1 MSDYQ
6 PEIGDLVDVS
16 CQTYCGA
23 QGNLHGI
30 SPSLR
35 GKRGIIEEVEAPD
48 VGDHIYCVRFHDP
61 VYVQYQARKGQGIRM
76 YFKLSELQKV
86 DKEPDTNPVK

>member
-6 PEIGDLVDVS
+6 PEIGDMVDVS
-16 CQTYCGA
+16 CETYCSA

-35 GKRGIIEEVEAPD
+35 GKRGFIEDVEAGN
-48 VGDHIYCVRFHDP
+48 VEDHIYCVRFHGP
-61 VYVQYQARKGQGIRM
+61 EWTKHEQHPGQGVRM

-86 DKEPDTNPVK
+86 

>member
-1 MSDYQ
+1 MTYE

-16 CQTYCGA
+16 CQTFCGA

-35 GKRGIIEEVEAPD
+35 GKRGIIEEVEAPN
-48 VGDHIYCVRFHDP
+48 VGDHIYQVRFHDP
-61 VYVQYQARKGQGIRM
+61 EYAKYAASPGQGIRM
-76 YFKLSELQKV
+76 YFKLSELEKV
-86 DKEPDTNPVK
+86 DRVVDTKPVN

>member
-35 GKRGIIEEVEAPD
+35 GKRGIVEEVEAPN
-48 VGDHIYCVRFHDP
+48 VGDHIYRVRFYDP
-61 VYVQYQARKGQGIRM
+61 EYAKYAANPGQGIRM
-76 YFKLSELQKV
+76 YFKLSELEKV
-86 DKEPDTNPVK
+86 DRVVDTTAAK